1 MKIID
6 LKNENS
12 DIKESYIAL
21 GNFDGLHLAHMKIIN
36 NLIEQSKK
44 DNIQSSILLFE
55 NHTLVSLS
63 DKKHKILTSLEQKID
78 ILKST
83 EIDNIYI
90 VDFNTIKNLDPNV
103 FLNEFLKS
111 KLKISGIFIGFDY
124 RYGKGAKGSLNFLKS
139 FTDKNNIYLNVEEPV
154 KSKEETIS
162 STIIKSKIEK
172 NNIFKAEE
180 LLGRKYYIEGKIV
193 QGKQLG
199 TKLGFPTANIEMTQ
213 NYVLHTEGVYY
224 TEILIDEKIYKAATS
239 LGINYTFNEDEVKIE
254 AHILDFNRN
263 IYGEFVQLRFIEKIR
278 EMEKFNK
285 LSDLINQVKTD
296 IKVIENKGII

>member
-213 NYVLHTEGVYY
+213 NYVLPTEGVYY

-239 LGINYTFNEDEVKIE
+239 LGINYTFDEDEVKLE

>member
-213 NYVLHTEGVYY
+213 NYVLPTEGVYY
-224 TEILIDEKIYKAATS
+224 TEILIDKKIYKAATS
-239 LGINYTFNEDEVKIE
+239 LGINYTFDENEVKIG

>member
-213 NYVLHTEGVYY
+213 NYVLPTEGVYY

-239 LGINYTFNEDEVKIE
+239 LGINYTFDEDEVKLE

-296 IKVIENKGII
+296 IKVIKNKGII